1 MPLTITKATVGS
13 NEDTWGGV
21 TNAALDAIVTEV
33 NNNADGTNATTPNMT
48 SFQVGGVAVT
58 STAAELNKLDGA
70 TVTTAEINTLDG
82 NTSATSTTVVDA
94 DRVVFNDDGTMKQVA
109 MSDIK
114 TYINASAGSG
124 SVTSVGLSVPTGLS
138 VSGSPVTTSGT
149 LAISLAS
156 GYVIPQSSQIPST
169 TDINNYNTA
178 FGWGNH
184 ASAGYLTSA
193 PAPSSAQVGSATSGL
208 SHGAV
213 GSYAWL
219 GLNGTGTIVAGSNY
233 NTNTTD
239 LRYAGFL
246 GTSVYVDDTA
256 NVIDNNDSATDV
268 SGTWKAMGNAR
279 RTSGGSSVVNNRYP
293 STLFLRIA

>member
-1 MPLTITKATVGS
+1 MTLTISKAQVGS
-13 NEDTWGGV
+13 NEDTWGTI
-21 TNAALDAIVTEV
+21 TNDALDAIVTEV

-58 STAAELNKLDGA
+58 TTAAE
-70 TVTTAEINTLDG
+70 INVLDG
-82 NTSATSTTVVDA
+82 NTSATSTQVVDA

-109 MSDIK
+109 LSDIK
-114 TYINASAGSG
+114 SYINLGAGSG
-124 SVTSVGLSVPTGLS
+124 SVTSVDMSVPTGLT
-138 VSGSPVTTSGT
+138 VSGNPITTSGT
-149 LAISLAS
+149 LAVTLTS
-156 GYVIPQSSQIPST
+156 GYSIPTTASQST
-169 TDINNYNTA
+169 WDTA
-178 FGWGNH
+178 YGWGNH

-193 PAPSSAQVGSATSGL
+193 PAPTAAQVGSATASL
-208 SHGAV
+208 ATGAV

-219 GLNGTGTIVAGSNY
+219 GLNGTGTIVKGTSY

-246 GTSVYVDDTA
+246 STSVYVDDTA
-256 NVIDNNDSATDV
+256 NVIDNNDSGTDV

>member
-1 MPLTITKATVGS
+1 MTLTISKAQVGS
-13 NEDTWGGV
+13 NEDTWGTI
-21 TNAALDAIVTEV
+21 TNTALDAIVTEV

-58 STAAELNKLDGA
+58 TTAAE
-70 TVTTAEINTLDG
+70 INVLDG

-109 MSDIK
+109 LSDIK
-114 TYINASAGSG
+114 SYINLGAGSG
-124 SVTSVGLSVPTGLS
+124 SVTSVDMSVPTGLT
-138 VSGSPVTTSGT
+138 VSGNPITTSGT
-149 LAISLAS
+149 LAVTLTS
-156 GYVIPQSSQIPST
+156 GYSIPTTASQST
-169 TDINNYNTA
+169 WDTA
-178 FGWGNH
+178 YGWGNH

-193 PAPSSAQVGSATSGL
+193 PAPTAAQVGSATASL
-208 SHGAV
+208 ATGAV

-219 GLNGTGTIVAGSNY
+219 GLNGTGTIVKGTSY

-246 GTSVYVDDTA
+246 STSVYVDDTA
-256 NVIDNNDSATDV
+256 NVIDNNDSGTDV

-279 RTSGGSSVVNNRYP
+279 RTSGGSSVVNNRYT

>member
-1 MPLTITKATVGS
+1 MTLTISKAQVGS
-13 NEDTWGGV
+13 NEDTWGTI
-21 TNAALDAIVTEV
+21 TNTALDAIVTEV

-58 STAAELNKLDGA
+58 TTAAEMN
-70 TVTTAEINTLDG
+70 VLDG
-82 NTSATSTTVVDA
+82 NTSATSTQVVDA

-109 MSDIK
+109 LSDIK
-114 TYINASAGSG
+114 SYINLGAGSG
-124 SVTSVGLSVPTGLS
+124 SVTSVDMSVPTGLT
-138 VSGSPVTTSGT
+138 VSGNPITTSGT
-149 LAISLAS
+149 LAVTLTS
-156 GYVIPQSSQIPST
+156 GYSIPTTASQST
-169 TDINNYNTA
+169 WDTA
-178 FGWGNH
+178 YGWGNH

-193 PAPSSAQVGSATSGL
+193 PAPTAAQVGSATASL
-208 SHGAV
+208 ATGAV

-219 GLNGTGTIVAGSNY
+219 GLNGTGTIVKGTSY

-246 GTSVYVDDTA
+246 STSVYVDDTA
-256 NVIDNNDSATDV
+256 NVIDNNDSGTDV